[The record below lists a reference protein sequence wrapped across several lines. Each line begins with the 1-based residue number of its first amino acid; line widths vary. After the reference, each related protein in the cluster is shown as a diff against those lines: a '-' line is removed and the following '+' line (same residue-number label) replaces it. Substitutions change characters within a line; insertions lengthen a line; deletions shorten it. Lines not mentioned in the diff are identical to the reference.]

1 MKKSVIAVIAAQ
13 AAAAVFF
20 TACGSQAKPA
30 ETTKAAETTAAV
42 ETTAAAETT
51 AAPETTAAETAA
63 AETTA
68 AETAEAAQ
76 AAPASLPEFV
86 YTDGSPYLNPIL
98 DYMKENYAKHYD
110 PADVLIPAFDLLRE
124 DESNPED
131 IKVWGRFW
139 INNYS
144 LRGTTLMHRNGGAYD
159 GCAHLKKTDGGYE
172 VTSIDMV
179 QDGSDSGPSTE
190 RIFGIDKEL
199 MEGYRASDADFNDCM
214 ASAVHMYSE
223 NTGVEIKAWSD
234 YGWDPVPLP
243 DAGEFVISY
252 PDLKGEWKAENGT
265 ETMTVKNPE
274 DGNIYETS
282 VKTVKDG
289 KDVEYKFYGQYEQS
303 TNSLYYWD
311 GWMISGENED
321 EFPGGGIF
329 KITEEGNLHWTADD
343 GTDTVFVRQ

>member
-98 DYMKENYAKHYD
+98 DYMKKNYAKHYD
-110 PADVLIPAFDLLRE
+110 PADVLIPAFDFLRE
-124 DESNPED
+124 DETNPED

-243 DAGEFVISY
+243 DAAEFEVSY

-265 ETMTVKNPE
+265 EAMTVKNPE
-274 DGNIYETS
+274 DGNIYEVE
-282 VKTVKDG
+282 VKTEKDG
-289 KDVEYKFYGQYEQS
+289 KDAKRRFYGQYEQS

-321 EFPGGGIF
+321 EFSGGGIF